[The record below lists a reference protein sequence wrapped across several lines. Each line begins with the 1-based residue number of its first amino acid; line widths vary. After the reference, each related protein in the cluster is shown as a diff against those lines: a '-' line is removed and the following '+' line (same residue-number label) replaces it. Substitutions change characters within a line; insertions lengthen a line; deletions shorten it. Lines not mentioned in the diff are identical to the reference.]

1 MSKKKINKTKLK
13 QKQKQKQKQTQIV
26 NVNIHKP
33 TRKPRDTTNNEKP
46 QRNVQQLPTPQYIY
60 TSQTDNLVPQMFNKQ
75 GQQETLAEQ
84 INKTLDEK
92 INTLVSQYTSKPKI
106 PQPTQPTQQEIRET
120 RTTQYNKPN
129 IKKAISEYGKNKP
142 KQEVPKI
149 FNNEPDVPLSNIQTQ
164 QPDEKATPTY
174 FKLNEPD
181 TLYVTNTPANTPAR
195 VVGFEQGP
203 GFYKRAPPER
213 SMSVS
218 SIVNKERYT
227 TPTREEIRNLRI
239 PPILKSTG
247 ENIGENQLG
256 LTITPKSSEKKAP
269 TIELKNLSSQDLIE
283 YKSRLK
289 KEKKAHED
297 KYNDPALNKQS
308 RGHVTRL
315 IKANE
320 EKIKKINEEIKL
332 RPDIIKKEKKII

>member
-33 TRKPRDTTNNEKP
+33 TRKRTTQQP
-46 QRNVQQLPTPQYIY
+46 TQRNVQQLPTPQYIY
-60 TSQTDNLVPQMFNKQ
+60 TSQTDNLVPQIFNKQ

-106 PQPTQPTQQEIRET
+106 PQPTQQEIRET
-120 RTTQYNKPN
+120 RTTQYNKPD

-142 KQEVPKI
+142 KQEAPKI
-149 FNNEPDVPLSNIQTQ
+149 FNNEPQPPLSNIQQ
-164 QPDEKATPTY
+164 DQPDEKATPKY

-239 PPILKSTG
+239 PPILKSPG
-247 ENIGENQLG
+247 ENIGENPPR
-256 LTITPKSSEKKAP
+256 LTITPKSSEKKAS
-269 TIELKNLSSQDLIE
+269 TIDIKNLSSQELID
-283 YKSRLK
+283 YKKKLK
-289 KEKKAHED
+289 IEKIEHEKKY
-297 KYNDPALNKQS
+297 KDPDLNKQAK
-308 RGHVTRL
+308 GHITRL
-315 IKANE
+315 INANE
-320 EKIKKINEEIKL
+320 EKLKKINEEINL
-332 RPDIIKKEKKII
+332 RPDIIKKEKK